1 MFFSMFYFVYVEDL
15 DPRGT
20 RGSSEET
27 WMCDDFVIEWISIY
41 LQSWLNCSLLNIF
54 KTWKERWFYRE
65 ICSRFLRVTSIRP
78 GTVITAAEQVTH
90 RYWKKY
96 HCFDKET
103 EGISCFCVQDKY
115 ILFYTVIFL
124 TLDNFIKHSSTL
136 GFEKFFHSLHFDKFY
151 SFIVSLKV
159 LGQINFV
166 FVYCCFKL

>member
-1 MFFSMFYFVYVEDL
+1 MWWF
-15 DPRGT
+15 
-20 RGSSEET
+20 
-27 WMCDDFVIEWISIY
+27 CDRVNLSIY
-41 LQSWLNCSLLNIF
+41 LQSWLHCSLLKIF

-65 ICSRFLRVTSIRP
+65 ICSCFLRVTSIRP

-136 GFEKFFHSLHFDKFY
+136 GFEKFFIHYILTNFIHSLFHSKYWGKLILFLFT
-151 SFIVSLKV
+151 VV
-159 LGQINFV
+159 LNCKWV
-166 FVYCCFKL
+166 CT